1 MHTCSVSPQ
10 SLGLD
15 ISTLLILHYCRILKS
30 PSCQDVDATWTLSQR
45 KLRAE
50 YTNLNALPAY
60 TYHLFASR
68 YQIPGLLWT
77 LETHGLSG
85 IPVRHK
91 PAKIQRHSQNPS
103 ALSTILPR
111 KTTHLTWRLL
121 SLLSPRILVNKL
133 TVFNTHL
140 CVRQFRYKGNQFPQ
154 MKWGN
159 FYSVLYQCFL
169 YFTQI

>member
-1 MHTCSVSPQ
+1 MHSCSVSPQ

-91 PAKIQRHSQNPS
+91 PAKIQRQQSESQRTLHYTSKKDHSPH
-103 ALSTILPR
+103 L
-111 KTTHLTWRLL
+111 KTT
-121 SLLSPRILVNKL
+121 I
-133 TVFNTHL
+133 TVVSKDS
-140 CVRQFRYKGNQFPQ
+140 CK
-154 MKWGN
+154 
-159 FYSVLYQCFL
+159 
-169 YFTQI
+169 